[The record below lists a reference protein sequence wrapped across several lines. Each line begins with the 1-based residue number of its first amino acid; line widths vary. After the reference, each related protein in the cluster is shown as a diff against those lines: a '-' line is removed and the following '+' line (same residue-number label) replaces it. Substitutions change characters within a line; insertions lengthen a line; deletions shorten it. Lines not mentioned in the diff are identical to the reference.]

1 MGINIKDNSRM
12 EIQQVMAHSNIKM
25 VIYSLEKYYV
35 RNLLKDLCSML
46 KWMRLIM
53 ANLIEAY
60 KKAKVFII
68 LVMEIYMMGNG

>member
-1 MGINIKDNSRM
+1 M

-46 KWMRLIM
+46 KWMRLIL

-68 LVMEIYMMGNG
+68 SVMEIYMMGNG

>member
-1 MGINIKDNSRM
+1 MGISIKDNSKM

-53 ANLIEAY
+53 VNLIEAY

>member
-1 MGINIKDNSRM
+1 M

-68 LVMEIYMMGNG
+68 SVMEIYMMGNG